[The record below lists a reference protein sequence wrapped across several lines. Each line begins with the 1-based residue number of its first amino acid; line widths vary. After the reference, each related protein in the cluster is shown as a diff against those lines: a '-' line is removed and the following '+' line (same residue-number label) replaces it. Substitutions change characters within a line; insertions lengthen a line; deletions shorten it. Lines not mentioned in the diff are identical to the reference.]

1 MWVWATPLV
10 KLIYPTILSPADLIA
25 RHEND
30 LNSSFTVTQ
39 YSFFSIENLLE
50 STTVIKLMCLVHY
63 TLPRGIYFRN
73 CYLTTSSAVET
84 TTIGSEIIR

>member
-10 KLIYPTILSPADLIA
+10 NLIYPTIISPADSIV

-30 LNSSFTVTQ
+30 VNSSFTVTQ

-50 STTVIKLMCLVHY
+50 STTVIKLMGLVHY
-63 TLPRGIYFRN
+63 TLFRGIYF
-73 CYLTTSSAVET
+73 
-84 TTIGSEIIR
+84 

>member
-10 KLIYPTILSPADLIA
+10 NLIYPTIISPADLIV

-39 YSFFSIENLLE
+39 FSFFSIGNLHE

-63 TLPRGIYFRN
+63 TLFR
-73 CYLTTSSAVET
+73 YTL
-84 TTIGSEIIR
+84 EIAT